1 MAKFWEQMFILLNL
15 NKIGVL
21 NSTEDS
27 RCKIVTEKSLAE
39 EEFNKVHLTQMDR
52 L

>member
-21 NSTEDS
+21 NSTEDP
-27 RCKIVTEKSLAE
+27 RCKTVTEKPPAE
-39 EEFNKVHLTQMDR
+39 EEINKVHLT
-52 L
+52 